1 MVGVFVV
8 LGLLLAACGGP
19 ADPGIDITLESL
31 ENGQVVSSNVLVRG
45 SFPVG
50 ITVASLAFKV
60 NSDAEVDVTATID
73 GRTFV
78 FTISGGL
85 FVVGPNVIRIIL
97 TEVGGR
103 TTTKVVN
110 VTFDPTV
117 APPTGSDVVVFNDIN
132 IFDQTAMVDP
142 NNVRF
147 VQNLVSFASGGPRD
161 SGTVV
166 WFDRGRGSHCFA
178 TSFCRDADLATAVTT
193 IEAEGLSVAELNS
206 TGGSITSIP
215 ANVKSVFFWTPLVAF
230 TLQEIN
236 ALKSFAA
243 EGGRIVFIGEHDG
256 YYPANGL
263 ALQNQFLEDMGAV
276 MRNTGGAID
285 CEYTVL
291 PAASLRPG
299 PLTEGLE
306 QLTIACAS
314 VIELGPNDFAL
325 FYDTSNA
332 SVLAGVAAIDVTPLA
347 VAAEPAAFPAL
358 APSGAPERSP
368 SGL

>member
-1 MVGVFVV
+1 MVGVVMV

-19 ADPGIDITLESL
+19 AGPGVDITLETL

-45 SFPVG
+45 SFPAGV
-50 ITVASLAFKV
+50 TVTRLAYDV
-60 NSDAEVDVTATID
+60 NAGGEVDVTATID

-97 TEVGGR
+97 TEAGGMK
-103 TTTKVVN
+103 TTKIVN
-110 VTFDPTV
+110 VVFDPTV

-132 IFDQTAMVDP
+132 IFDQTAMLDP

-166 WFDRGRGSHCFA
+166 WFDRGRNSHCLA
-178 TSFCRDADLATAVTT
+178 TAECRDADLATARAT

-206 TGGSITSIP
+206 TGGSISSIP
-215 ANVKSVFFWTPLVAF
+215 ANVKSIFFWTPLVAF

-236 ALKSFAA
+236 TLKAFAA

-256 YYPANGL
+256 YYPAAGL
-263 ALQNQFLEDMGAV
+263 VLQNQFLGDMGAV

-291 PAASLRPG
+291 PAGSLRSG

-325 FYDTSNA
+325 FYDSSGE

-347 VAAEPAAFPAL
+347 VAAEPTALPAL
-358 APSGAPERSP
+358 APSAAPDRSS